1 MSKIIDWGKIVI
13 QKIRPNIHCV
23 QIPLPDTP
31 LKYLNSYIIQS
42 TERNLIIDT
51 GFNHPDCLAA
61 MHAALREL
69 DVALDKTDFFI
80 THLHAD
86 HFALVPELATQT
98 SNVYFNRLDA
108 EIIESWDGFE
118 PMLNYASLHGFP
130 RELLRPAFDQ
140 HPGNKFGSSWFPT
153 IRIIHDGEILPVGE
167 YRLQCKHTPGHTLG
181 HICLYETK
189 TRLLFAGDHLLTD
202 ITPNIQCW
210 SDDHNPLQQY
220 LESLVNISRMNISL
234 VLPGHRRFIP
244 DHRQRAKE
252 LMAHHEVRLD
262 EVLKIVAGAPKNAY
276 QTASRMGWDIK
287 AESWNDFPLPQQLF
301 ATTEAIAHL
310 RYLEEKGN
318 VARKTVDNIVQ
329 FFRVE

>member
-1 MSKIIDWGKIVI
+1 MIEEIV
-13 QKIRPNIHCV
+13 PNIYCV
-23 QIPLPDTP
+23 RIPLPGTP
-31 LKYLNSYIIQS
+31 LKYLNSYIVKS
-42 TERNLIIDT
+42 TGRNLIIDT

-69 DVALDKTDFFI
+69 DIALNETDFFI
-80 THLHAD
+80 THLHVD
-86 HFALVPELATQT
+86 HFGLVTELATQM
-98 SNVYFNRLDA
+98 SDVYFNRLDA

-118 PMLNYASLHGFP
+118 PMLNYAGLHGFP
-130 RELLRPAFDQ
+130 REQLWPAFDQ
-140 HPGNKFGSSWFPT
+140 HPGNKFGSSRLPA
-153 IRIIHDGEILPVGE
+153 IRIIRDGEILSIGE

-181 HICLYETK
+181 HICLYEMK

-252 LMAHHEVRLD
+252 LIAHHEARLD
-262 EVLKIVAGAPKNAY
+262 EVLQILAETPQNAY
-276 QTASRMGWDIK
+276 QTASQMGWDIK
-287 AESWNDFPLPQQLF
+287 ADGWNDFPLPQQWF

-310 RYLEEKGN
+310 RYLEEKGK
-318 VARKTVDNIVQ
+318 VARKTVGKIVQ